1 MSSDTMEEQRIKKGS
16 QMILSPNLSPL
27 DWWGM
32 EGEFSYTQEDLT
44 VILNLAIN
52 LAFLAVDLQS
62 RFQKYKV

>member
-1 MSSDTMEEQRIKKGS
+1 MEEQRTQKGG
-16 QMILSPNLSPL
+16 QIVLSPNLSPS

-32 EGEFSYTQEDLT
+32 EGEFSYTQEDPT

-62 RFQKYKV
+62 RFQKYQV